1 LTIIDLREH
10 VLISACVLI
19 RSRRGE
25 FDEVVDRIKQFDVV
39 KLVFPVLGRFDVV
52 VDVEAPDIKN
62 LGTAV
67 LRMGKIAGVVFTETL
82 VEVQHEE
89 G

>member
-1 LTIIDLREH
+1 M
-10 VLISACVLI
+10 ISACVLI

-52 VDVEAPDIKN
+52 VDIEAPDITT

-89 G
+89 D

>member
-1 LTIIDLREH
+1 L
-10 VLISACVLI
+10 VSACVLI

-25 FDEVVDRIKQFDVV
+25 FDEVVRRFQRLPGVDR
-39 KLVFPVLGRFDVV
+39 VFPVLGRYDVV
-52 VDVEAPDIKN
+52 VDVKASGLVA
-62 LGTAV
+62 LGKMV
-67 LRMGKIAGVVFTETL
+67 VRMSRMAGVVFTETL